1 MPCMK
6 KRRSFLRQHSLVL
19 VLAAIVVFLLVAY
32 SHSDQT
38 THLGTFYGNA
48 IADWLGALVVVIAT
62 KYFYEA
68 GSAESRQPHPRLHVR
83 LGRFLVRH
91 SLTLVLLA
99 TGAVWVGVYTRSDVD
114 SKYGA
119 VVGNIVSQWTQ
130 ILGLVLITKYAWEVR
145 SKEGQ

>member
-6 KRRSFLRQHSLVL
+6 RRRSFLQNHSLVL
-19 VLAAIVVFLLVAY
+19 VLAAIVALLAVLY
-32 SHSDQT
+32 SRSDQT

-48 IADWLGALVVVIAT
+48 IADWLGTLVLVVAT
-62 KYFYEA
+62 KYFYEV
-68 GSAESRQPHPRLHVR
+68 GSAESRTPHPHLHVR
-83 LGRFLVRH
+83 MGRFLVRH

-99 TGAVWVGVYTRSDVD
+99 TGAVWVSLYSRSDVD

>member
-1 MPCMK
+1 
-6 KRRSFLRQHSLVL
+6 
-19 VLAAIVVFLLVAY
+19 VLAAILVFLLVAY
-32 SHSDQT
+32 SHADQM

-68 GSAESRQPHPRLHVR
+68 GSAESRKPHPRLHVR

-99 TGAVWVGVYTRSDVD
+99 TGTVWVVVYTRSDVN

-119 VVGNIVSQWTQ
+119 VAGNIVSQWTQ

-145 SKEGQ
+145 SKEGR

>member
-6 KRRSFLRQHSLVL
+6 RRRSFLRQHSLVL
-19 VLAAIVVFLLVAY
+19 VLAAIVVFLVVAY
-32 SHSDQT
+32 SHADQT

-62 KYFYEA
+62 KYFYET
-68 GSAESRQPHPRLHVR
+68 GSAESRKPHPRMHVR

-99 TGAVWVGVYTRSDVD
+99 TGAVWVVVYTRSDVN

-119 VVGNIVSQWTQ
+119 VAGNIVSQWTQ

-145 SKEGQ
+145 SKEGR

>member
-6 KRRSFLRQHSLVL
+6 RRRSFLQNHSLVL
-19 VLAAIVVFLLVAY
+19 VLAAIVALLVVLY
-32 SHSDQT
+32 SRSDQT

-48 IADWLGALVVVIAT
+48 IADWLGTLVLVVAT
-62 KYFYEA
+62 KYFYEV
-68 GSAESRQPHPRLHVR
+68 GSAESRRPHPHLHVR
-83 LGRFLVRH
+83 MGRFLVRH

-99 TGAVWVGVYTRSDVD
+99 TGAVWVSVYSRSDVD

-130 ILGLVLITKYAWEVR
+130 ILGLVVITKYAWEVR

>member
-6 KRRSFLRQHSLVL
+6 RRRSFLRQHSLVL
-19 VLAAIVVFLLVAY
+19 VLGAIVVFLLVAY
-32 SHSDQT
+32 SRSDHT

-48 IADWLGALVVVIAT
+48 IADWLGTLAVVVAT

-68 GSAESRQPHPRLHVR
+68 GSAESRRPHPRLHVR
-83 LGRFLVRH
+83 TGRFLVRH

-99 TGAVWVGVYTRSDVD
+99 TGAVWVAVYSRSDVD